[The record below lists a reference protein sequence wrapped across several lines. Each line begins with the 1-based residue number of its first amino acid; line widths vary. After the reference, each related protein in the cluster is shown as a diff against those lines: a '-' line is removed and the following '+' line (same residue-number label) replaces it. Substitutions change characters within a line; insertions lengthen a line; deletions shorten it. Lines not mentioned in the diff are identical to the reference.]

1 MVVIIV
7 GSIKCETAHHRV
19 ERMDEAEV
27 WLRRLLYEVIT
38 LLLRH
43 NELLYHVILALDTHV
58 FRPCSSTDP
67 VVHAS
72 KHSGLGQMWVE
83 LQHFLQQKASRN
95 HFVYCKVEQEL
106 RCEESDEH
114 PRHLEEKATSGGVTL
129 DGYVKV

>member
-1 MVVIIV
+1 
-7 GSIKCETAHHRV
+7 
-19 ERMDEAEV
+19 MDKAEL
-27 WLRRLLYEVIT
+27 WLRPPLNEFIT
-38 LLLRH
+38 LLLGK
-43 NELLYHVILALDTHV
+43 NKLLYHVRLALGTHV
-58 FRPCSSTDP
+58 FRLCSSTDP

-83 LQHFLQQKASRN
+83 VQRFLQQNASRN

-114 PRHLEEKATSGGVTL
+114 PRHLVEKATGGGVSS